1 MTVNIP
7 LIILAFMP
15 VFFGIRNIFDS
26 KKKPEQK
33 DVYLLY
39 AKVKCSIGSILGIF
53 LSFLY
58 CSYDFFFTVPG
69 CMVALLVFY
78 FIETLCN
85 VLVDVKIK
93 MDKYDEEHKE

>member
-1 MTVNIP
+1 
-7 LIILAFMP
+7 MP

-26 KKKPEQK
+26 KKKPKQK
-33 DVYLLY
+33 DVYLLS

-58 CSYDFFFTVPG
+58 SSYDFFFTVPG

-78 FIETLCN
+78 FTETFCN

-93 MDKYDEEHKE
+93 METSQD